1 MPPDT
6 NLTHMSG
13 KTQTPEGEVRAGE
26 RLLIVNAD
34 DLGLSAGVNRGIFEA
49 HERGIVTSASL
60 MVRWGA
66 VREAAAYAKAHSR
79 LGVGLH
85 LDFAEWCIRD
95 DQWVPLYEV
104 VNLDDPLAV
113 RREVERQIDLF
124 WHVMDRAPTHVDSH
138 QHVHQDVRVRAIVEQ
153 SARRL
158 GVPLRHA
165 GDIAYCGD
173 FYGQDEHGLAY
184 HDGITAESLER
195 VVRALP
201 MGITEVACH
210 PGYDDGLE
218 TMYASER
225 EMEVAAL
232 CDPRV
237 RRAVAETGV
246 RLVNFGE
253 LPALAPSS

>member
-1 MPPDT
+1 MVEVT
-6 NLTHMSG
+6 NLKRMSG
-13 KTQTPEGEVRAGE
+13 NDDRSRSADVACEK
-26 RLLIVNAD
+26 LLVVNAD
-34 DLGLSAGVNRGIFEA
+34 DLGMSEGVNRGIIEA

-66 VREAAAYAKAHSR
+66 VREAAAYAKEHPR

-104 VNLDDPLAV
+104 ENLNDTAAV
-113 RREVERQIDLF
+113 RREVARQVDLF
-124 WHVMDRAPTHVDSH
+124 LHLMDRPPTHVDSH
-138 QHVHQDVRVRAIVEQ
+138 QHVHQDVRVRAIVEETAQ
-153 SARRL
+153 QL
-158 GVPLRHA
+158 GCPLRHA
-165 GDIAYCGD
+165 GRVRYCGD

-184 HDGITAESLER
+184 HEGITTASLR
-195 VVRALP
+195 RIVRELP
-201 MGITEVACH
+201 KGLTEMACH

-218 TMYASER
+218 TMYRVER

-232 CDPRV
+232 CDEAV
-237 RRAVAETGV
+237 RRAVTENGV

-253 LPALAPSS
+253 VSC

>member
-1 MPPDT
+1 
-6 NLTHMSG
+6 MSG
-13 KTQTPEGEVRAGE
+13 KNQTTEGEVRAGE

-60 MVRWGA
+60 MVRWAA
-66 VREAAAYAKAHSR
+66 VREGAAYAKAHPR

-85 LDFAEWCIRD
+85 LDFAEWCIRE

-104 VNLDDPLAV
+104 VNLDDTRAT
-113 RREVERQIDLF
+113 RREVERQVELF
-124 WHVMDRAPTHVDSH
+124 MHLMDRPPTHLDSH
-138 QHVHQDVRVRAIVEQ
+138 QHVHQDVRVRSIVEEA
-153 SARRL
+153 ARRL
-158 GVPLRHA
+158 GVPVRHD
-165 GDIAYCGD
+165 GRVRYCGD
-173 FYGQDEHGLAY
+173 FYGQDEHGLPY
-184 HDGITAESLER
+184 HEGIEAAALER
-195 VVRALP
+195 VIRAAPL
-201 MGITEVACH
+201 GVTEVACH

-237 RRAVAETGV
+237 RRAVEESGV
-246 RLVNFGE
+246 RLVHFGE
-253 LPALAPSS
+253 VG

>member
-1 MPPDT
+1 MAWDT
-6 NLTHMSG
+6 NLRRMSG
-13 KTQTPEGEVRAGE
+13 KNQTTEGEVRAGE

-66 VREAAAYAKAHSR
+66 VREGAAYAKAHPR

-85 LDFAEWCIRD
+85 LDFAEWCIRE

-104 VNLDDPLAV
+104 VNLDDARAV
-113 RREVERQIDLF
+113 RREVDRQVELF
-124 WHVMDRAPTHVDSH
+124 MHLMDRPPTHLDSH
-138 QHVHQDVRVRAIVEQ
+138 QHVHQDVRVRAIVEE
-153 SARRL
+153 AAKRL
-158 GVPLRHA
+158 GVAVRHD
-165 GDIAYCGD
+165 GRVRYCGD
-173 FYGQDEHGLAY
+173 FYGQDEHGLPY
-184 HDGITAESLER
+184 HEGIEAAALER
-195 VVRALP
+195 VIRAAP
-201 MGITEVACH
+201 EGVTEVACH

-225 EMEVAAL
+225 AMEVAAL

-237 RRAVAETGV
+237 RRAVEESGV
-246 RLVNFGE
+246 RLVHFGE
-253 LPALAPSS
+253 VG